1 MRVIQEISKIQ
12 DINNW
17 FIVDMGYSN
26 SRESCGVLIVRD
38 NKYTDEDLK
47 DIAFV
52 ELEEK
57 FRDFY
62 KECKNEDIGLIL
74 EAPLSISFDS
84 NRNPYGR
91 EFEKEYGEEKTKK
104 GNKKITAIRYWYSGA
119 GATVTLGAL
128 EFINRIKKILV
139 CNNIYLFE
147 GFVSFK
153 KEGKK
158 KGNDYEDAKLLYE
171 GMQYIKDNPKYIKN
185 IISDDSV
192 RYRFIGDYL
201 NLKINGIPPIVKI
214 SKENKKEIFMIKS

>member
-1 MRVIQEISKIQ
+1 MRVIQEISEIH

-26 SRESCGVLIVRD
+26 SRDSCGILIVRD
-38 NKYTDEDLK
+38 NKYTDKDLK
-47 DIAFV
+47 DIDFAN
-52 ELEEK
+52 LEQR

-62 KECKNEDIGLIL
+62 DEYKNTKIGLIL
-74 EAPLSISFDS
+74 EAPLSIAFDKDKEG
-84 NRNPYGR
+84 NNGNPLGR
-91 EFEKEYGEEKTKK
+91 KDCEKEERVT
-104 GNKKITAIRYWYSGA
+104 RYWYYGA
-119 GATVTLGAL
+119 GATVTLAAL
-128 EFINRIKKILV
+128 EFINRIKKTLV
-139 CNNIYLFE
+139 CNDNIYLFE

-153 KEGKK
+153 KEDKRK
-158 KGNDYEDAKLLYE
+158 KGNDYEDAMLLYE

-185 IISDDSV
+185 IISDDNV